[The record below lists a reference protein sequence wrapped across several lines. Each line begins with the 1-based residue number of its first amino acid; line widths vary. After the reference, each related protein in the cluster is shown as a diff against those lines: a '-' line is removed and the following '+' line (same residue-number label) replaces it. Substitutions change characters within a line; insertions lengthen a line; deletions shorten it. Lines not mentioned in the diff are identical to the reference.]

1 MNALTPTPRKVA
13 LIMGVANQRSIA
25 MSCMESFLQKGDWD
39 VILTMQNETTQ
50 AKVQKMI
57 EQRHVQPQQQI
68 MNNTNIQHD
77 TNSNG
82 YNYTKGKILGGFVC
96 DISDPRST
104 ELFFRESLPETLQ
117 NERNNNAELQAVIHS
132 IAFAPDLRK
141 PLLETSREAF
151 LEAHE
156 ISAYSL
162 IQVARESLPYLGGNR
177 QEGVEGDSGTASCS
191 SSSSITTLSYLG
203 ADRAIPGYH
212 AMGPAKASLESIV
225 RGLALELGQHR
236 PTEDAPIVRV
246 NAVRAG
252 PIPTLSSKGGIA
264 GFGRMREDVRL
275 KAPLGNVSAS
285 QVASTVYHVAAEA
298 TGMTGQTIDVDGG
311 YSTVGGPT
319 P

>member
-1 MNALTPTPRKVA
+1 MNAFTPTPRKVA

-25 MSCMESFLQKGDWD
+25 MSCMESFLEKGDWD
-39 VILTMQNETTQ
+39 VILTMQNEKTK

-57 EQRHVQPQQQI
+57 EQQHAQSQQTI
-68 MNNTNIQHD
+68 INNNNIQHD
-77 TNSNG
+77 INNNG
-82 YNYTKGKILGGFVC
+82 YNHTRGKILGDFVC

-117 NERNNNAELQAVIHS
+117 SEENNNAELQAVIHS

-162 IQVARESLPYLGGNR
+162 IQVARETLPYFGGNR
-177 QEGVEGDSGTASCS
+177 QEGVEGDDNTSSCS
-191 SSSSITTLSYLG
+191 RSSITTLSYLG

-285 QVASTVYHVAAEA
+285 QVASTVYHLAAEA

-311 YSTVGGPT
+311 YSTVGGPI

>member
-1 MNALTPTPRKVA
+1 MNAFTPTPRKIA

-39 VILTMQNETTQ
+39 VILTMQNEKTR

-57 EQRHVQPQQQI
+57 EQGHVQSQQI
-68 MNNTNIQHD
+68 ISNDITQHD
-77 TNSNG
+77 NNNG
-82 YNYTKGKILGGFVC
+82 NHTKGKVLGGFVC

-117 NERNNNAELQAVIHS
+117 SEENNNELQAVIHS
-132 IAFAPDLRK
+132 IAFAPELRK

-151 LEAHE
+151 LDAHE

-162 IQVARESLPYLGGNR
+162 IQVARESLPFLGGNR
-177 QEGVEGDSGTASCS
+177 QKGVQGDNSTTSC
-191 SSSSITTLSYLG
+191 SSITTLSYLG

-236 PTEDAPIVRV
+236 HSSTSSTEDAPIVRV

-264 GFGRMREDVRL
+264 GFERMRDDVRL
-275 KAPLGNVSAS
+275 KAPLGNVAAS
-285 QVASTVYHVAAEA
+285 QVAATVYHVAAEA
-298 TGMTGQTIDVDGG
+298 TGMTGQTINVDGG
-311 YSTVGGPT
+311 YSTVGGPI